1 MMRRAVLSKEMT
13 KPELKTSLVIP
24 LQFTTT
30 DGQLLSIP
38 DYAAVPSERLR
49 QLEKIAI
56 ETRKLIA
63 AYEATLTDGASTMV
77 ETAISDL
84 TKELSALEE
93 IWDFRASNVAESTK
107 DPLSDAVQTDTDEA
121 RIQAGH

>member
-1 MMRRAVLSKEMT
+1 MRIKQMT
-13 KPELKTSLVIP
+13 KLELTNSLAIP

-30 DGQLLSIP
+30 DGQLVAIP

-49 QLEKIAI
+49 QLERIAVGA
-56 ETRKLIA
+56 RRLIA
-63 AYEATLTDGASTMV
+63 AHNATVTGGDSPSTV